1 MDFLIGG
8 LAATCAG
15 VFSNP
20 FDVIKTRQQLQ
31 GELQQR
37 KKGIKQP
44 YGSQW
49 QAIKSIV
56 KAEGLFGLQKGDI
69 LRDSQEFYLS
79 AFVLPV
85 LFSTS
90 APDRARICVSIS
102 ICIEQ
107 HSPWAVWN
115 GRKIS
120 LDSMEWRAFDGIDGI
135 LGWRLWCG
143 WSNGGLSIIHG

>member
-69 LRDSQEFYLS
+69 LRDSQEFYLIG
-79 AFVLPV
+79 V
-85 LFSTS
+85 
-90 APDRARICVSIS
+90 CVTCSFFYFCS
-102 ICIEQ
+102 
-107 HSPWAVWN
+107 
-115 GRKIS
+115 
-120 LDSMEWRAFDGIDGI
+120 
-135 LGWRLWCG
+135 
-143 WSNGGLSIIHG
+143 